1 MANNETIYLGGG
13 CFWCI
18 ETIFNQ
24 VKGVEDVISG
34 YMGGD
39 KEDANYKDVCS
50 GNTGHAEVVK
60 VVFNNNIISLSK
72 ILDIFFHVHDPTS
85 INRQGNDI
93 GTQYRSV
100 IFYSSEL
107 QLKEIENMLLKIKGK
122 MKSEIVT
129 EINSLMDFFQ
139 AEDYHVD
146 YYNLH
151 KNKTYCILII
161 SKKINFFKKRFKNY
175 IKD

>member
-1 MANNETIYLGGG
+1 MMANNETIYLGGG

-24 VKGVEDVISG
+24 VKGVEEVISG

-107 QLKEIENMLLKIKGK
+107 QLKEIENMLLKIKGNNEK
-122 MKSEIVT
+122 
-129 EINSLMDFFQ
+129 
-139 AEDYHVD
+139 
-146 YYNLH
+146 
-151 KNKTYCILII
+151 
-161 SKKINFFKKRFKNY
+161 
-175 IKD
+175 